1 MPKPIQPEDLV
12 FHFLNV
18 GFGDNILI
26 ELPADK
32 NGDRS
37 YGLVDCC
44 DHKKT
49 KKYLDKLRRIRPGD
63 TNFRFICAT
72 HPHYDHISGI
82 NGFLKEKDYRPEEFW
97 ESGFRH
103 QSKTYMNIIKS
114 IHKHDIKLVRV
125 SSGMERYYGKVQV
138 TALSPSIRLRNRY
151 ATFGVDMN
159 NSSVVLRFEH
169 HKKDYLLTKSLEYK
183 GTRSKEIERRAGR
196 SVVILAGDAEFDS
209 WAYVADEYPRLER
222 SKTHQPLV
230 KKVINPLACRVIKV
244 AHHGSMHSSPLD
256 IYEKM
261 NPNLAII
268 STKQEVSTKHIG
280 NMTLKRGLFP
290 HPSSISSLEEVGAT
304 ILTTDGCYESTT
316 IDGQLKNPNYDRC
329 GTIVIVV
336 PPGGNPRYDKLD
348 DDENTV
354 KDPPTDV

>member
-12 FHFLNV
+12 FHLLNV

-49 KKYLDKLRRIRPGD
+49 KEYLDRLQGIRPGD

-114 IHKHDIKLVRV
+114 IHKHDINLVRV

-169 HKKDYLLTKSLEYK
+169 HKEDYLLTKSIEYK
-183 GTRSKEIERRAGR
+183 GTRSKEIERQAGR

-230 KKVINPLACRVIKV
+230 KKMINPLACRVIKV
-244 AHHGSMHSSPLD
+244 AHLSNSASP
-256 IYEKM
+256 
-261 NPNLAII
+261 
-268 STKQEVSTKHIG
+268 STRDWTST
-280 NMTLKRGLFP
+280 
-290 HPSSISSLEEVGAT
+290 
-304 ILTTDGCYESTT
+304 
-316 IDGQLKNPNYDRC
+316 
-329 GTIVIVV
+329 
-336 PPGGNPRYDKLD
+336 
-348 DDENTV
+348 
-354 KDPPTDV
+354 